1 MSGDDHAR
9 RSEGLKRALRRPW
22 KLTDAARMSADA
34 FAERYAHSR
43 GLSYEITAGTP
54 RGTWFLG
61 AVWAKRSHSF
71 LRGRLAGGADGLLF
85 YPEKLVGGGRVAVRE
100 GWTAACYEIPA
111 ARELAQGI
119 ACVPR
124 LGPIWGGRVKLVSA
138 IPPGLAVTTTGDTGF
153 DGTYEVGVA
162 SDHDRAGVSALFD
175 ADFTAWMR
183 GLPFGKLGEQ
193 STRIELCAGVLCV
206 YTKGMLTTAEELDAF
221 CQRAARIAA
230 EVQRAVAGQAGRA
243 PGPAEAGQAGR
254 EPGPAGPAQAA
265 ELRFTESAAAAVRD
279 AGAADGR
286 LSADSIEAS
295 VRRAVAAWVR
305 AAEGDEAALAAVAH
319 PEAAEA
325 LLRPAWAGRPARLVA
340 RGVRVTYI
348 MVNQLQ
354 ADAGVP
360 VLGILFDCRGVRYL
374 EDPGTGSVLT
384 GDPGAEAPFVQSL
397 SLRLDGAGTQPWRVY
412 AGDTRTLEPPL
423 DYTFSCRRETPGE
436 YRERTGATA
445 IPPEGARRGPRF
457 QIRADFAEHDE
468 RFSGSVTFVV
478 ERDAAPTR
486 EEAAELAYPAI
497 GEETARRLGEGD
509 WRPSLSGLE
518 VRELLDLASAR
529 VRRVAPAVR
538 VGDVVAGPGGAGR

>member
-100 GWTAACYEIPA
+100 GWTAARYEVPT

-138 IPPGLAVTTTGDTGF
+138 IPPGLAVTTTGDAGF

-206 YTKGMLTTAEELDAF
+206 YTKGMLTTAEELITGKP
-221 CQRAARIAA
+221 AANVSTVNGLRPHGITANGLTPNGLPANGLPSNGLSAKELTVEELPAEELTAEQVTAEKLTPEQVTAEQVTAEELTAEEPAVGAA
-230 EVQRAVAGQAGRA
+230 GGPGEPDPV
-243 PGPAEAGQAGR
+243 GPA
-254 EPGPAGPAQAA
+254 
-265 ELRFTESAAAAVRD
+265 L
-279 AGAADGR
+279 
-286 LSADSIEAS
+286 
-295 VRRAVAAWVR
+295 
-305 AAEGDEAALAAVAH
+305 
-319 PEAAEA
+319 
-325 LLRPAWAGRPARLVA
+325 
-340 RGVRVTYI
+340 
-348 MVNQLQ
+348 
-354 ADAGVP
+354 
-360 VLGILFDCRGVRYL
+360 
-374 EDPGTGSVLT
+374 
-384 GDPGAEAPFVQSL
+384 
-397 SLRLDGAGTQPWRVY
+397 
-412 AGDTRTLEPPL
+412 
-423 DYTFSCRRETPGE
+423 
-436 YRERTGATA
+436 
-445 IPPEGARRGPRF
+445 
-457 QIRADFAEHDE
+457 
-468 RFSGSVTFVV
+468 
-478 ERDAAPTR
+478 
-486 EEAAELAYPAI
+486 
-497 GEETARRLGEGD
+497 
-509 WRPSLSGLE
+509 
-518 VRELLDLASAR
+518 
-529 VRRVAPAVR
+529 
-538 VGDVVAGPGGAGR
+538 